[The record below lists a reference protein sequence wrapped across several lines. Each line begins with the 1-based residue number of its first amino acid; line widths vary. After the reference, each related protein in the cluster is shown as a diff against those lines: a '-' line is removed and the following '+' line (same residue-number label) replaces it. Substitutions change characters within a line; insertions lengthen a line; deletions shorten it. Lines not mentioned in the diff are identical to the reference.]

1 MEEGYIKYHCNWIQ
15 EEVIKPE
22 QIHDIN
28 TWRNLL
34 MKQGYIG
41 MYDNGIGFGNI
52 SMRIDEH
59 TFMISGSAT
68 GGIKE
73 LTADHYALVTDFNL
87 THNQLTCKGMT
98 TASSESL
105 THASIYACSK
115 ETNAVVHI
123 HHKEKWSSLFNHAAT
138 TDPSIAYGTPEMAF
152 AIQNLILQDKV
163 GPSKIIVMG
172 GHEEGLISYGK
183 TLEEA
188 AMAFLKI

>member
-1 MEEGYIKYHCNWIQ
+1 MEEGYIKYQCNWIQ
-15 EEVIKPE
+15 EQVIKAE

-28 TWRNLL
+28 KWRSML
-34 MKQGYIG
+34 MMKGFIG
-41 MYDNGIGFGNI
+41 IYNNGIGFGNI

-59 TFMISGSAT
+59 TFIISGSAT

-73 LTADHYALVTDFNL
+73 LSTDHYALVTDFNL

-105 THASIYACSK
+105 THASIYTCSK

-123 HHKEKWSSLFNHAAT
+123 HNKELWNSLLHHSAT

-152 AIQNLILQDKV
+152 AIQNLIKEDKV
-163 GPSKIIVMG
+163 GPSRIIVMG
-172 GHEEGLISYGK
+172 GHEEGLIAYGK
-183 TLEEA
+183 SVEEA

>member
-1 MEEGYIKYHCNWIQ
+1 MEEGYIKYKCNWIQ
-15 EEVIKPE
+15 EEVIHAG
-22 QIHDIN
+22 QIHEIN
-28 TWRNLL
+28 KWRSVL

-52 SMRIDEH
+52 SIRIDEH
-59 TFMISGSAT
+59 TFMVSGSAT

-87 THNQLTCKGMT
+87 IHNELTCKGMT
-98 TASSESL
+98 MASSESL
-105 THASIYACSK
+105 THAAIYACSK

-123 HHKEKWSSLFNHAAT
+123 HHKQKWSSLLHHAAT
-138 TDPSIAYGTPEMAF
+138 TDSSIAYGTPELAF
-152 AIQNLILQDKV
+152 AIQSLIKEDKV
-163 GPSKIIVMG
+163 GPSRIIVMG
-172 GHEEGLISYGK
+172 GHEEGLIAYGK

>member
-1 MEEGYIKYHCNWIQ
+1 MEEGYIKYQCNWIQ
-15 EEVIKPE
+15 EQVIKPE

-28 TWRNLL
+28 KWRSML
-34 MKQGYIG
+34 MMKGFIG

-52 SMRIDEH
+52 SMRMHEH

-87 THNQLTCKGMT
+87 SHNQLTCKGIT

-105 THASIYACSK
+105 THAAIYACSNK
-115 ETNAVVHI
+115 TNAVVHI
-123 HHKEKWSSLFNHAAT
+123 HHKEKWSSLLHNAAT

-152 AIQNLILQDKV
+152 AIQNLIKEDKV
-163 GPSKIIVMG
+163 GPNKIIVMG
-172 GHEEGLISYGK
+172 GHEEGLISFGK

-188 AMAFLKI
+188 AMAFLTI

>member
-1 MEEGYIKYHCNWIQ
+1 MEEGYIKYKCNWIQ
-15 EEVIKPE
+15 EEVIHAG
-22 QIHDIN
+22 QIHEIN
-28 TWRNLL
+28 KWRSVL

-52 SMRIDEH
+52 SIRIDEH
-59 TFMISGSAT
+59 TFMVSGSAT

-87 THNQLTCKGMT
+87 THNELTCKGMT
-98 TASSESL
+98 MASSESL
-105 THASIYACSK
+105 THAAIYACSK

-123 HHKEKWSSLFNHAAT
+123 HHKQKWSSLLHHAAT
-138 TDPSIAYGTPEMAF
+138 TDSSIAYGTPELAF
-152 AIQNLILQDKV
+152 AIQSLIKEDKV
-163 GPSKIIVMG
+163 GPSRIIVMG
-172 GHEEGLISYGK
+172 GHEEGLIAYGK

>member
-15 EEVIKPE
+15 EQVIHAG
-22 QIHDIN
+22 QIHEIN
-28 TWRNLL
+28 KWRSLL

-73 LTADHYALVTDFNL
+73 LTTDHYALVTDFNL
-87 THNQLTCKGMT
+87 RKNQLTCKGMT

-115 ETNAVVHI
+115 ETYAVVHI
-123 HHKEKWSSLFNHAAT
+123 HHKEKWSRLLNHEAT
-138 TDPSIAYGTPEMAF
+138 TDSSIAYGTPEMAF
-152 AIQNLILQDKV
+152 AIQRLIKEDKV

-172 GHEEGLISYGK
+172 GHEEGLIAFGK
-183 TLEEA
+183 SLEEA
-188 AMAFLKI
+188 ATAFLTI

>member
-138 TDPSIAYGTPEMAF
+138 TDLSIAYGTPEMAF

-172 GHEEGLISYGK
+172 GHVEGLISFGK

>member
-172 GHEEGLISYGK
+172 GHVEGLISFGK

>member
-15 EEVIKPE
+15 EQVIQTE
-22 QIHDIN
+22 QIHEIN
-28 TWRNLL
+28 KWRSLL
-34 MKQGYIG
+34 MEQGYMG
-41 MYDNGIGFGNI
+41 MYDDGIGFGNI
-52 SMRIDEH
+52 SMRMDQH
-59 TFMISGSAT
+59 VFMISGSAT

-73 LTADHYALVTDFNL
+73 LTNDHYALVTDFNL
-87 THNQLTCKGMT
+87 AENQLTCKGMT

-123 HHKEKWSSLFNHAAT
+123 HHKEKWSSLLNHEAT
-138 TDPSIAYGTPEMAF
+138 TDSSIAYGTPEMAF
-152 AIQNLILQDKV
+152 AIQRLIKEDKV
-163 GPSKIIVMG
+163 GPSRIIVMG
-172 GHEEGLISYGK
+172 GHEEGLIAYGK

>member
-172 GHEEGLISYGK
+172 GHVEGLISYGK
-183 TLEEA
+183 TMEEA

>member
-1 MEEGYIKYHCNWIQ
+1 MEEGYIKYQCNWIQ
-15 EEVIKPE
+15 EEVIQAE
-22 QIHDIN
+22 QIHEIN
-28 TWRNLL
+28 KWRTLL

-41 MYDNGIGFGNI
+41 MYDDGIGFGNI
-52 SMRIDEH
+52 SMRMDENE
-59 TFMISGSAT
+59 FMISGSAT

-73 LTADHYALVTDFNL
+73 LTADYYSLVTEYNISQ
-87 THNQLTCKGMT
+87 NQLTCKGLT

-123 HHKEKWSSLFNHAAT
+123 HHKEKWSSLLNHEAT
-138 TDPSIAYGTPEMAF
+138 TDSSIAYGTPEMAF
-152 AIQNLILQDKV
+152 AIQRLIKEDKV
-163 GPSKIIVMG
+163 GPSRIIVMG
-172 GHEEGLISYGK
+172 GHEEGLIAYGK

>member
-15 EEVIKPE
+15 EEVIQAG
-22 QIHDIN
+22 QIHEIN
-28 TWRNLL
+28 TWRSLL

-52 SMRIDEH
+52 STRIDEH

-123 HHKEKWSSLFNHAAT
+123 HHKEKWSSLLNHAAT

-152 AIQNLILQDKV
+152 AIQRLINEDKV
-163 GPSKIIVMG
+163 GPSRIIVMV
-172 GHEEGLISYGK
+172 GHEEGLIAYGK

>member
-1 MEEGYIKYHCNWIQ
+1 MEEGYIKYQCNWIKEQ
-15 EEVIKPE
+15 VIKRD

-28 TWRNLL
+28 KWRSML
-34 MKQGYIG
+34 MMKGFIG

-52 SMRIDEH
+52 SMRMHEH

-68 GGIKE
+68 GRIKE

-87 THNQLTCKGMT
+87 SHNQLTCKGIT

-105 THASIYACSK
+105 THAAIYACSND
-115 ETNAVVHI
+115 TNAVVHI
-123 HHKEKWSSLFNHAAT
+123 HHKEKWSSLLQHAAT

-152 AIQNLILQDKV
+152 AIQNLIKEDKV
-163 GPSKIIVMG
+163 GPNKIIVMG
-172 GHEEGLISYGK
+172 GHEEGLISFGK

-188 AMAFLKI
+188 AMAFLTI

>member
-1 MEEGYIKYHCNWIQ
+1 MEEGYIKYHCDWIQ
-15 EEVIKPE
+15 TEVIQPE
-22 QIHDIN
+22 QIYEIN
-28 TWRNLL
+28 KWRSML
-34 MKQGYIG
+34 MMKGLIG

-73 LTADHYALVTDFNL
+73 LTTDHYALVTNFNL
-87 THNQLTCKGMT
+87 AQNQLTCKGMT

-105 THASIYACSK
+105 THAAIYACSK
-115 ETNAVVHI
+115 ETNAVIHI

-152 AIQNLILQDKV
+152 AIQRLIKEDKV
-163 GPSKIIVMG
+163 GPSRIIVMG
-172 GHEEGLISYGK
+172 GHEEGLIAYGK
-183 TLEEA
+183 SLEEA
-188 AMAFLKI
+188 ATAFLTI

>member
-1 MEEGYIKYHCNWIQ
+1 MEEGYIKYKCNWIQ
-15 EEVIKPE
+15 EEVIKLE
-22 QIHDIN
+22 QIHEIN
-28 TWRNLL
+28 KWRSIL
-34 MKQGYIG
+34 MEEGLIG

-52 SMRIDEH
+52 SMRMDEH

-73 LTADHYALVTDFNL
+73 LTNDHYALVTDFNL

-123 HHKEKWSSLFNHAAT
+123 HHKEKWRSLLNHEAT
-138 TDPSIAYGTPEMAF
+138 TDSSIAYGTPEMAF
-152 AIQNLILQDKV
+152 AIQRLIKEDKV
-163 GPSKIIVMG
+163 GPSRIIVMG
-172 GHEEGLISYGK
+172 GHEEGLIAFGK
-183 TLEEA
+183 TLEEP
-188 AMAFLKI
+188 AMAFLTI